1 MLRVLVLLL
10 LFFSIN
16 SYAGIGTITEE
27 KGSAEILRKK
37 SKIDAKINSGI
48 ESMDTVETVNGV
60 VGITFQ
66 DDTRVRVTEHSK
78 LLIDD
83 FVYDPNSKGAG
94 KLAMKVALGTVRYA
108 SGAVAHE
115 NSKNVAINTPTATVA
130 VRGTAFTMTV
140 DEIGQSLIVL
150 LPNTDGSVG
159 QIDVSTAMGTV
170 TLNQAF
176 QATLTTVSEIKPL
189 KPVLLALSESAID
202 NMLIVKPPPEVM
214 KALVEDNNKAFDALA
229 FNELDKNYLE
239 IKIIDYL
246 KFNQLDMN
254 ALNVNYLTN
263 ALDSMIITSFTAG
276 FDPVT
281 SVYIFDKDIY
291 WMIVREVKQNFTAL
305 VGKDRGY
312 SITLIQDGVTV
323 QMKNQDSVTN
333 KIIVKQSAR

>member
-16 SYAGIGTITEE
+16 SYAGIGKVTEE
-27 KGSAEILRKK
+27 KGSAEIVRKK
-37 SKIDAKINSGI
+37 TKIDAKMDSGI

-60 VGITFQ
+60 VGITF
-66 DDTRVRVTEHSK
+66 DDNTKVRVTEHSK

-83 FVYDPNSKGAG
+83 FVYDPNTKGAG

-108 SGAVAHE
+108 SGAVAKE
-115 NSKNVAINTPTATVA
+115 NHNNVAISTPTATVA

-140 DEIGQSLIVL
+140 DEIGQSLIIL
-150 LPNTDGSVG
+150 LPNVDGSVG
-159 QIDVSTAMGTV
+159 QIDVSTGMGTV

-202 NMLIVKPPPEVM
+202 NMLIVKPPAEVM
-214 KALVEDNNKAFDALA
+214 KAIVDDNNKAFDALA
-229 FNELDKNYLE
+229 FTELDRNYLE
-239 IKIIDYL
+239 IKVIDYL
-246 KFNQLDMN
+246 AFNQLDMN

-263 ALDSMIITSFTAG
+263 ALDSLIITSFVAG

-312 SITLIQDGVTV
+312 SIVLTQDGVTV
-323 QMKNQDSVTN
+323 QMRNQDNITN
-333 KIIVKQSAR
+333 KIIVKQSAK

>member
-108 SGAVAHE
+108 SGAVAKE
-115 NSKNVAINTPTATVA
+115 NNRNVAISTPTATVA

-140 DEIGQSLIVL
+140 DEIGQSLVIL
-150 LPNTDGSVG
+150 LPNADGTVG
-159 QIDVSTAMGTV
+159 EIDVKTAVGTV
-170 TLNQAF
+170 TL
-176 QATLTTVSEIKPL
+176 ATGIKVA
-189 KPVLLALSESAID
+189 K
-202 NMLIVKPPPEVM
+202 
-214 KALVEDNNKAFDALA
+214 
-229 FNELDKNYLE
+229 
-239 IKIIDYL
+239 
-246 KFNQLDMN
+246 
-254 ALNVNYLTN
+254 
-263 ALDSMIITSFTAG
+263 
-276 FDPVT
+276 
-281 SVYIFDKDIY
+281 
-291 WMIVREVKQNFTAL
+291 
-305 VGKDRGY
+305 
-312 SITLIQDGVTV
+312 
-323 QMKNQDSVTN
+323 
-333 KIIVKQSAR
+333 